1 MTYYWS
7 LPTPMMQITLL
18 TMVSHN
24 LWNAEKL
31 QQVKSV
37 FRKLPVSDILQS
49 SFRILPLPTK
59 KQCC

>member
-1 MTYYWS
+1 
-7 LPTPMMQITLL
+7 MMQITLL